1 MVSESFSPSVAETA
15 EHEEVVG
22 VEVQLM
28 CERVQDVSVVVVEE
42 DEEGD
47 IKRMGEAN
55 SIAVLFD
62 DGETVMKERVS
73 VPLVTRNNGQ
83 LIFDVVVRENAMLSN
98 LTSPPLMINHP
109 RVPEVEMVETVFV
122 TEELSP
128 FFFSIMYV
136 PDANS

>member
-62 DGETVMKERVS
+62 EGEIMREERVS

-83 LIFDVVVRENAMLSN
+83 LIFDAVVSEKPMLSN
-98 LTSPPLMINHP
+98 VTSAPLIIN
-109 RVPEVEMVETVFV
+109 
-122 TEELSP
+122 SP
-128 FFFSIMYV
+128 
-136 PDANS
+136 